1 MSSIE
6 VFDWNFVI
14 SVASSFIIGLLS
26 MIIYN
31 KLKRLN
37 EASIPQRNETIIEAI
52 VSEYSL
58 RLKDFEKI
66 IAELRLRIDTIELRT
81 LQYPISQTPTAF
93 TDNDRIPYVQ
103 STISQHQSHQPEQSP
118 ASPVSKTMTTIT
130 QQQQPT
136 ITVTEKNN
144 VPIMQNSTLD
154 YILKL
159 LSERPRTSRE
169 IQHAIGRT
177 REHTSRLMKGL
188 YEMNL
193 VTRDSN
199 IKPFK
204 YAITDTGRIK
214 LNAHQHTN
222 QSDPQ
227 TAVAVESYSSKY
239 SSGLQSQTA
248 T

>member
-1 MSSIE
+1 MITIE
-6 VFDWNFVI
+6 IFDWNFVI
-14 SVASSFIIGLLS
+14 SIMSSFIIGLLS

-31 KLKRLN
+31 KLKRL
-37 EASIPQRNETIIEAI
+37 EKASISQRNETIIEAI

-66 IAELRLRIDTIELRT
+66 ITELRLRIDTMELRT
-81 LQYPISQTPTAF
+81 LQHPVSQTPTIF
-93 TDNDRIPYVQ
+93 TDNDRMSYEQ
-103 STISQHQSHQPEQSP
+103 STISQHHSHQPEQSP
-118 ASPVSKTMTTIT
+118 ASHVSKTMTTIT
-130 QQQQPT
+130 QQQQPPT
-136 ITVTEKNN
+136 ITVTEKNS
-144 VPIMQNSTLD
+144 VPITQNSTLD

-193 VTRDSN
+193 VTRESN

-204 YAITDTGRIK
+204 YAITDAGRIK
-214 LNAHQHTN
+214 LNAHQQTN
-222 QSDPQ
+222 HSEPQ
-227 TAVAVESYSSKY
+227 TAVESYSSKY
-239 SSGLQSQTA
+239 PSGLQSQTA
-248 T
+248 I

>member
-1 MSSIE
+1 MISIE
-6 VFDWNFVI
+6 ILDWNFVM
-14 SVASSFIIGLLS
+14 SVTSSFIIGLLS

-31 KLKRLN
+31 KLKYLYK
-37 EASIPQRNETIIEAI
+37 ASNSQRNETIIESI

-66 IAELRLRIDTIELRT
+66 ITDLRLRMDTMELRT
-81 LQYPISQTPTAF
+81 LQHPISQTPTIF
-93 TDNDRIPYVQ
+93 TDNARMSYEQ
-103 STISQHQSHQPEQSP
+103 STISQHHSHQPEQSP
-118 ASPVSKTMTTIT
+118 ASHVSKTMTTIT
-130 QQQQPT
+130 QQQQPAIT
-136 ITVTEKNN
+136 ITEKNN
-144 VPIMQNSTLD
+144 VPVMQNSTLD

-193 VTRDSN
+193 VTRESN

-204 YAITDTGRIK
+204 YTITDAGRIK
-214 LNAHQHTN
+214 LNAHQQTDH
-222 QSDPQ
+222 SDPQ
-227 TAVAVESYSSKY
+227 TAVESYSSKY
-239 SSGLQSQTA
+239 PSGLQSQTA
-248 T
+248 V

>member
-1 MSSIE
+1 MINIE
-6 VFDWNFVI
+6 IFDWNFVI
-14 SVASSFIIGLLS
+14 SIMSSFIIGLLS

-31 KLKRLN
+31 KLKRLVK
-37 EASIPQRNETIIEAI
+37 ASISQRNETIIEAI

-66 IAELRLRIDTIELRT
+66 ITELHLRIDTMELRT
-81 LQYPISQTPTAF
+81 LQHPVSQTPTIF
-93 TDNDRIPYVQ
+93 TDNDRMSYVQ
-103 STISQHQSHQPEQSP
+103 STISQHHSHQPEQSP
-118 ASPVSKTMTTIT
+118 ASHVSKTMTTIT

-193 VTRDSN
+193 VTRESN

-204 YAITDTGRIK
+204 YTITDIGRIK
-214 LNAHQHTN
+214 LNAHQQTN
-222 QSDPQ
+222 HSDPQ
-227 TAVAVESYSSKY
+227 TAVESYSSKY
-239 SSGLQSQTA
+239 PSDLQSQTA
-248 T
+248 V

>member
-14 SVASSFIIGLLS
+14 SVTSSFIIGLLS
-26 MIIYN
+26 VIIYN

-66 IAELRLRIDTIELRT
+66 IAELRLRIDTIELRA
-81 LQYPISQTPTAF
+81 LQHPISQTPTAF
-93 TDNDRIPYVQ
+93 TDNDRMPYVQ
-103 STISQHQSHQPEQSP
+103 STTSQHQSHQPEQSP

>member
-1 MSSIE
+1 MINIE
-6 VFDWNFVI
+6 IFDWNFVI
-14 SVASSFIIGLLS
+14 SIMSSFIIGLLS

-31 KLKRLN
+31 KLKRL
-37 EASIPQRNETIIEAI
+37 EKASISQRNETIIEAI

-66 IAELRLRIDTIELRT
+66 ITELHLRIDTMELRT
-81 LQYPISQTPTAF
+81 LQQPVSQTPTIF
-93 TDNDRIPYVQ
+93 TDNDRMSYVQ
-103 STISQHQSHQPEQSP
+103 STISQHHSHQPEQSP
-118 ASPVSKTMTTIT
+118 ASHVSKTMTTIT

-193 VTRDSN
+193 VTRESN

-204 YAITDTGRIK
+204 YAITDMGRIK
-214 LNAHQHTN
+214 LNAHQQTN
-222 QSDPQ
+222 HSDPQ
-227 TAVAVESYSSKY
+227 TAVESYSSKY
-239 SSGLQSQTA
+239 PSDLQSQTA
-248 T
+248 V

>member
-1 MSSIE
+1 MINIE
-6 VFDWNFVI
+6 IFDWNFVI
-14 SVASSFIIGLLS
+14 SIMSSFIIGLLTI
-26 MIIYN
+26 IIYN
-31 KLKRLN
+31 KLKRL
-37 EASIPQRNETIIEAI
+37 EKASISQRNETIIEAI

-58 RLKDFEKI
+58 KLKDFEKI
-66 IAELRLRIDTIELRT
+66 ITELHLRIDTMELRT
-81 LQYPISQTPTAF
+81 LQHPVSQTPTIF
-93 TDNDRIPYVQ
+93 TDNDRMSYVQ
-103 STISQHQSHQPEQSP
+103 STISQHHSHQPEQSP
-118 ASPVSKTMTTIT
+118 ASHVSKTMTTIT

-193 VTRDSN
+193 VTRESN

-204 YAITDTGRIK
+204 YAITDIGRIK
-214 LNAHQHTN
+214 LNAHQQTN
-222 QSDPQ
+222 HSDPQ
-227 TAVAVESYSSKY
+227 TAVESYSSKY
-239 SSGLQSQTA
+239 PSDLQSQTA
-248 T
+248 V

>member
-1 MSSIE
+1 MINIE
-6 VFDWNFVI
+6 IFDWNFVI
-14 SVASSFIIGLLS
+14 SIMSSFIIGLLS

-31 KLKRLN
+31 KLKRL
-37 EASIPQRNETIIEAI
+37 EKASISQRNETIIEAI

-66 IAELRLRIDTIELRT
+66 ITELHLRIDTMELRT
-81 LQYPISQTPTAF
+81 LQHPVSQTPTIF
-93 TDNDRIPYVQ
+93 TDNDRMSYVQ
-103 STISQHQSHQPEQSP
+103 STISQHHSHQPEQSP
-118 ASPVSKTMTTIT
+118 ASHVSKTMTTIT

-193 VTRDSN
+193 VTRESN

-204 YAITDTGRIK
+204 YTITDIGRIK
-214 LNAHQHTN
+214 LNAHQQTN
-222 QSDPQ
+222 HSDPQ
-227 TAVAVESYSSKY
+227 TAVESYSSKY
-239 SSGLQSQTA
+239 PSDLQSQTA
-248 T
+248 V

>member
-1 MSSIE
+1 MINIE
-6 VFDWNFVI
+6 IFDWNFVI
-14 SVASSFIIGLLS
+14 SIMSSFIIGLLS

-31 KLKRLN
+31 KLKRL
-37 EASIPQRNETIIEAI
+37 EKASISQRNETIIEAI

-66 IAELRLRIDTIELRT
+66 ITELHLRIDTMELRT
-81 LQYPISQTPTAF
+81 LQHPVSQTPTIF
-93 TDNDRIPYVQ
+93 TDNDRMSYVQ
-103 STISQHQSHQPEQSP
+103 STISQHHSHQPEQSP
-118 ASPVSKTMTTIT
+118 ASHVSKTMTTIT

-136 ITVTEKNN
+136 ITVTKKNN

-193 VTRDSN
+193 VTRESN

-204 YAITDTGRIK
+204 YAITDMGRIK
-214 LNAHQHTN
+214 LNAHQQTN
-222 QSDPQ
+222 HSDPQ
-227 TAVAVESYSSKY
+227 TAVESYSSKY
-239 SSGLQSQTA
+239 PSDLQSQTA
-248 T
+248 V

>member
-1 MSSIE
+1 MISIE
-6 VFDWNFVI
+6 NFDWNFVI
-14 SVASSFIIGLLS
+14 SVSSSFIIGLLS

-31 KLKRLN
+31 KLKRLDKT
-37 EASIPQRNETIIEAI
+37 SISQRNETIIEAI

-58 RLKDFEKI
+58 RLKDFEKT
-66 IAELRLRIDTIELRT
+66 IAELHLRMDTMELRI
-81 LQYPISQTPTAF
+81 LQHPVSQTPTIF
-93 TDNDRIPYVQ
+93 TDNDRMSSIQ
-103 STISQHQSHQPEQSP
+103 STISQHHSHQPEQSP
-118 ASPVSKTMTTIT
+118 ASHVSKTMTTIT

-136 ITVTEKNN
+136 ITVTENNN
-144 VPIMQNSTLD
+144 VPIMQNGTLD

-193 VTRDSN
+193 VARESN

-204 YAITDTGRIK
+204 YTITDAGRIK
-214 LNAHQHTN
+214 LNAHQQTN

-227 TAVAVESYSSKY
+227 TAVESSSSKY
-239 SSGLQSQTA
+239 PSGLQSHTA
-248 T
+248 A

>member
-1 MSSIE
+1 MISIE
-6 VFDWNFVI
+6 SFDWNFVI
-14 SVASSFIIGLLS
+14 SVMSSFIIGLLS

-31 KLKRLN
+31 KLKRL
-37 EASIPQRNETIIEAI
+37 EKASISQRNKTIIEAI

-66 IAELRLRIDTIELRT
+66 ITELQLRMDTMELRT
-81 LQYPISQTPTAF
+81 LQHPISQTPTIF
-93 TDNDRIPYVQ
+93 TDNDRMSHIQ
-103 STISQHQSHQPEQSP
+103 RTISQHHSHQPEQSP
-118 ASPVSKTMTTIT
+118 ASHVSETMTTIT
-130 QQQQPT
+130 QQQHPT
-136 ITVTEKNN
+136 ITITEKNN

-159 LSERPRTSRE
+159 LSEKPRTSRE

-193 VTRDSN
+193 VARESN

-204 YAITDTGRIK
+204 YAITDAGRIK
-214 LNAHQHTN
+214 LNAHQQTN
-222 QSDPQ
+222 HSDSQ
-227 TAVAVESYSSKY
+227 TAVESYSSKY
-239 SSGLQSQTA
+239 PSGLQSQTA
-248 T
+248 V